1 MNNRY
6 ICKAKRKDN
15 NEWVT
20 GYYVF
25 QRKRSGVFGQLISE
39 LDFDR
44 HLIIDLRGN
53 SHEVIPETVG
63 QCTGMKD
70 KNGKW
75 IFEGDVVNALFD
87 FEMPIK
93 SVCVFKDGSFGLL
106 AKQHGIEHFHP
117 FTSLCN
123 IKYEVIG
130 NIHNTPNLFKLEHD
144 SLCETETYKVGDTE

>member
-6 ICKAKRKDN
+6 IFRGKRKSDS
-15 NEWVT
+15 EWIY
-20 GYYVF
+20 GALDSEWALPPEERERYW
-25 QRKRSGVFGQLISE
+25 ISPAY
-39 LDFDR
+39 LDDSF
-44 HLIIDLRGN
+44 
-53 SHEVIPETVG
+53 VIPETIG
-63 QCTGMKD
+63 QCTGLKD
-70 KNGKW
+70 KNGKL

-106 AKQHGIEHFHP
+106 AKQHGAEHFHA

-130 NIHNTPNLFKLEHD
+130 NIHDTPNLFKLEHD